1 MPGGTRLDIPV
12 TIVDDSITESAE
24 QFLGRLSTSADA
36 IIDVP
41 QTIVTINDND
51 RKYGHTLY

>member
-1 MPGGTRLDIPV
+1 MPGQTRQDIPV
-12 TIVDDSITESAE
+12 TIVDDSNPEGTE

-41 QTIVTINDND
+41 QTIVTINDDD
-51 RKYGHTLY
+51 RK